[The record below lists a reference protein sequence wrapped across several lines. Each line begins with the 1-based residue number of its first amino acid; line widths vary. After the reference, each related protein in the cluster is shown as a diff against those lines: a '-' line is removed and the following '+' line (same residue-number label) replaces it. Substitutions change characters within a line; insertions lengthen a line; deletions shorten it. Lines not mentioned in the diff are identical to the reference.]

1 MRLAQKGAAQLGAPY
16 RRTDTIFRIFA
27 MTKHLISIRP
37 LAILLLAAS
46 LAACGGDSANNVG
59 ISGAVSGLTS
69 GPLALNNGYSSVN
82 LPAGTTSFSF
92 NSRLPTGAV
101 YTVTVQSAP
110 PMLTCV
116 VPNPTGVA
124 TSDVTNIQ
132 VVCVPN
138 NTLGGTVSGL
148 RTTGLALTNGSD
160 VVNIP
165 ANATSFVFTRRVG
178 QGASYG
184 VTILSQPSGQN
195 CSLANAVGTMG
206 TADVTSVQVSCI

>member
-1 MRLAQKGAAQLGAPY
+1 
-16 RRTDTIFRIFA
+16 
-27 MTKHLISIRP
+27 MTTQLISTR
-37 LAILLLAAS
+37 LLATLVMTAS
-46 LAACGGDSANNVG
+46 LTACGGNSANNVG
-59 ISGAVSGLTS
+59 IGGTVSGLTTGTLVLS
-69 GPLALNNGYSSVN
+69 NGYSSLN
-82 LPAGTTSFSF
+82 LPAGTTAFGF
-92 NSRLPTGAV
+92 NTRLPTGAV
-101 YTVTVQSAP
+101 YNVTVQSAP

-124 TSDVTNIQ
+124 TSDITNIQ

-148 RTTGLALTNGSD
+148 RATGLALTNGSD

-178 QGASYG
+178 QGAAYG
-184 VTILSQPSGQN
+184 VTILSQPAGQS

-206 TADVTSVQVSCI
+206 TADVANIQVSCI